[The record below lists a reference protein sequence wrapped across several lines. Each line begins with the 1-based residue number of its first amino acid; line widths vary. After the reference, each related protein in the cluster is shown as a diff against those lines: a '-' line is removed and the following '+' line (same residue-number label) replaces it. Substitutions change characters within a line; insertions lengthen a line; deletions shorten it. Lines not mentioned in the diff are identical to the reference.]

1 MKKKI
6 IFITVLSAC
15 LAIITSSQAQECN
28 PACPDTFR
36 VHHVAGTISP
46 ETVIIN
52 YPLVETD
59 LSGTNQCWLGR
70 NLGAAVDAASATD
83 NSAAAAG
90 WYWQFNR
97 KQGYAHDGT
106 SRTPNTVW
114 ITSIDENTD
123 WEPANDP
130 CSLLLGPDWRLPT
143 DTEWTNANTTGGWTN
158 VTDAYNSVL
167 KLHATG
173 LLLSTSGA
181 LSSRGTHGLW
191 WSSSRL
197 SSTNGRTLSLGSSN
211 TSVTSYLKA
220 IGFAARCLRE
230 F

>member
-6 IFITVLSAC
+6 ILITVLSAWM
-15 LAIITSSQAQECN
+15 AIITNSQAQECN

-46 ETVIIN
+46 ETVTIN

-59 LSGTNQCWLGR
+59 LSGMNRCWLGR
-70 NLGAAVDAASATD
+70 NLGAEADATSATD
-83 NSAAAAG
+83 NSAVAAG

-106 SRTPNTVW
+106 SRTPNTAW

-143 DTEWTNANTTGGWTN
+143 NTEWTDADATGGWENYNDT
-158 VTDAYNSVL
+158 YNSML
-167 KLHATG
+167 KLHVAGFFDSSGTLNNRGVTG
-173 LLLSTSGA
+173 YYWSSSQLNFTSGHSLLLLSNNAFMANHFKAYSK
-181 LSSRGTHGLW
+181 
-191 WSSSRL
+191 
-197 SSTNGRTLSLGSSN
+197 
-211 TSVTSYLKA
+211 SV
-220 IGFAARCLRE
+220 RCLRE
-230 F
+230 L

>member
-15 LAIITSSQAQECN
+15 LAITATSRAQECT

-36 VHHVAGTISP
+36 VHHVAGTVSA
-46 ETVIIN
+46 ETVTIN

-70 NLGAAVDAASATD
+70 NLGATIDAASVTD

-97 KQGYAHDGT
+97 KQGYAHDGS

-130 CSLLLGPDWRLPT
+130 CNLFFGSNWRLPT
-143 DTEWTNANTTGGWTN
+143 ATEWTNVDATGAWGN
-158 VTDAYNSVL
+158 YNDAYNSVL
-167 KLHATG
+167 KLHAAG
-173 LLLSTSGA
+173 LLTLSGS
-181 LSSRGTHGLW
+181 LNLRGTRGYW
-191 WSSSRL
+191 WSHSQESTTAGRNMVML
-197 SSTNGRTLSLGSSN
+197 SSTANVN
-211 TSVTSYLKA
+211 TNSKVSAFSV
-220 IGFAARCLRE
+220 RCLRGL
-230 F
+230 